1 MAEIN
6 LADTS
11 RRRRGGLRMKRHSLK
26 TDMTPM
32 VDLGFLLITFFVITV
47 QLSKPATVNLNMP
60 KDGPPIN
67 LGNSNTLTVLLDDA
81 DRIYYYHGNW
91 KDALASGQVF
101 KTNFSVS
108 QGIGKVIREKQ
119 QWLATH
125 DQKEGRNGLML
136 VIKAGK
142 GASYENVINAL
153 DEAMI
158 NIVKKYAVLSA
169 EPDELN
175 WMEEQR

>member
-6 LADTS
+6 IDTS

-47 QLSKPATVNLNMP
+47 QLSKPATVNLNMT
-60 KDGPPIN
+60 KDGPPID
-67 LGNSNTLTVLLDDA
+67 LGNSNALTVLLDDA

-91 KDALASGQVF
+91 KDALTSGQVF

-108 QGIGKVIREKQ
+108 NGLGKIIREKQ
-119 QWLATH
+119 QWLTTH

-136 VIKAGK
+136 LIKAGK

-158 NIVKKYAVLSA
+158 NVVKKYAVLSA
-169 EPDELN
+169 EPDELK
-175 WMEEQR
+175 WMEEQQ